1 MVNISDEALDK
12 FKKKLSEARTYSDLM
27 GKNGAIKDLLKSSL
41 EQLLE
46 AEMTEH
52 LGYDKHSTEGN
63 NSGNSRNGKT
73 NKTLKTDE
81 GEINISVPRDRN
93 SEFEPIAVPKHQ
105 RNLGEFEDKIISMY
119 AKGMSTRDIQSHIE
133 DLYGL
138 KLSPTAVSNIT
149 DSVISSIRE
158 WQNRPLESVYP
169 IVFLDAIHYK
179 VKEDGRV
186 LSKAAYTCLAV
197 DINGYKEML
206 GIWIG
211 EAESSKFWLNI
222 LNELRNRG
230 VQDILIACV
239 DGLKGFTEAISSV
252 YPETQIQK
260 CVIHQ
265 IRNSLKYIV
274 YKDQKSF
281 MKDLKPVYNSA
292 TEESALY
299 ELDKLEAKWLKKY
312 PLVIRSWR
320 ENWPNLS
327 VFFQYPEEI
336 RKIIYTTNAVEA
348 LHRQFRKVTK
358 SKTQFPNDEALTK
371 MLYLSYR
378 DISKKWTNSLR
389 NWPYVISQ
397 FSVMF
402 EERITKFL

>member
-1 MVNISDEALDK
+1 
-12 FKKKLSEARTYSDLM
+12 
-27 GKNGAIKDLLKSSL
+27 
-41 EQLLE
+41 
-46 AEMTEH
+46 
-52 LGYDKHSTEGN
+52 
-63 NSGNSRNGKT
+63 
-73 NKTLKTDE
+73 
-81 GEINISVPRDRN
+81 
-93 SEFEPIAVPKHQ
+93 
-105 RNLGEFEDKIISMY
+105 
-119 AKGMSTRDIQSHIE
+119 
-133 DLYGL
+133 
-138 KLSPTAVSNIT
+138 
-149 DSVISSIRE
+149 
-158 WQNRPLESVYP
+158 
-169 IVFLDAIHYK
+169 
-179 VKEDGRV
+179 
-186 LSKAAYTCLAV
+186 
-197 DINGYKEML
+197 
-206 GIWIG
+206 G
-211 EAESSKFWLNI
+211 EAESSKFWMNI

-260 CVIHQ
+260 CVIDQ

-281 MKDLKPVYNSA
+281 MNDLKPVYNSA

-299 ELDKLEAKWLKKY
+299 ELDKLDAKWGKKY

-378 DISKKWTNSLR
+378 DISKK
-389 NWPYVISQ
+389 
-397 FSVMF
+397 
-402 EERITKFL
+402 